1 MLKNS
6 AFIWRFKNQW
16 DMSTKKIY
24 LIVLL
29 LLLPIYYLS
38 AISLSTKVK
47 TGGQVKF
54 ENLSIADGLSQVT
67 IYSILQ
73 DHRGFMWFGTRDG
86 LNKYDGYHFT
96 VYRHQPYDTTSLTHN
111 KINALFEDH
120 KGIMWIGTDD
130 GLNIYNRELD
140 CFQISLNDSLNLSKI
155 CHNIINAIYEDRSG
169 NLWIGT
175 ENGLCKINRDR
186 SKAVF
191 YKSIKND
198 PETLSDNHISAI
210 FEDNQGALW
219 IGTDDGLNYKVTGT
233 EKFLRFQHNLYN
245 PNTICDNRINDLHE
259 DELGNLWIA
268 TGNGLSRYDRK
279 KNQFHTFKYSR
290 YNKNSLPNNT
300 INTVLQDKKGIIW
313 LGTEFGLS
321 ILNKRSGDFTNFYSD
336 ISNQFSLSDN
346 HIFSLY
352 EDRSGII
359 WMGTYGGGIC
369 KYNPQLERFTHY
381 LINRVRD
388 NNRRNNFTYAFEQ
401 KNKDIIWIGTD
412 HGLYNLNRK
421 NGEFKRFYST
431 SRDSNSLS
439 DNRIRDL
446 YFDRQGYLWIGTYNG
461 LNKFDI
467 RTKSIQV
474 FKHNPVDKN
483 SLSSNFI
490 VSIEEYPAGTLWI
503 GTNGGGLNRFDI
515 RQNKFTRYTAD
526 STSVNPLSSNRIFKI
541 RADSRG
547 YLWIGTYGG
556 GLNRLNIESGELK
569 VYKYDKNNPN
579 SINGNYI
586 YSILEDTDGIL
597 WIGMYGA
604 GLNRFN
610 PVTETFT
617 NYDNTEELKN
627 NLIYGILEDS
637 RRRLWMSS
645 NRGLIRFNPNAQD
658 DNNKFRQFDVKDGLQ
673 STEFNFGAYFKN
685 KQGEMIFGG
694 VNGFNIFHPD
704 SVTDHLYKVPIVF
717 TNLEIEHQKV
727 EVGKDERLSKALSE
741 LQQIELDAGE
751 NAMTFEF
758 SALDYSNPDKNQ
770 YAYKLIGI
778 DDEWIYVS
786 SSKRFAQYTNL
797 PAGKYILRVK
807 GSNSDGIWN
816 EDGISIKVIVQPM
829 YWETLWF
836 KILAALL
843 LGGIGV
849 FLYNIRT
856 NNIRHRNAQLQE
868 MNFALGKEIEE
879 RLKVEEALQYSEEKY
894 RTITDNLH
902 AGIYRSTAKA
912 QGKFIEVNPTFVR
925 MFGFKSK
932 EDALETSV
940 VELYSDPKERNRFK
954 RKISRKGFVEKD
966 EYLLKRKDGS
976 TFWASITSVA
986 VADDKGEI
994 TYFDGMIEDISE
1006 RKRVERALIESEE
1019 KYRILVERAT
1029 DGIII
1034 AKDDIITYV
1043 NPRMTLL
1050 SGYTSDELLN
1060 SSFMSYV
1067 DKEDLNK
1074 LEDYY
1079 KTRMNKK
1086 ELTST
1091 FELTFI
1097 HKKGHKIVTEVSA
1110 GLVSYEGKPAD
1121 LVFIRDISIRRQYE
1135 IQIRQTHKM
1144 EAIGHLAGGVAH
1156 DFNNILT
1163 VINGHAELAQL
1174 MMAKNHKAYKH
1185 IDDVI
1190 RSAEKASDLIRQ
1202 LLAFSR
1208 QQIIEPKIIDVN
1220 KVITS
1225 LDKMLHRIIGE
1236 DLQMISNL
1244 MDNLPLIKADPGQ
1257 IEQVLMNIIINARD
1271 AILDNQNQKSEKL
1284 IVIETSKAHI
1294 SERTALEN
1302 LDIKSGDYVII
1313 SVKDTGKGMH
1323 YSMIDRIFDPFFTT
1337 KEQGKGTGLGL
1348 ATVFGIVKQ
1357 NEGHI
1362 HVESKLGKGTT
1373 IKVYWPCSELE
1384 SASQEEEKVTD
1395 VKVRGN
1401 ETILIVED
1409 EENVLAFT
1417 KEALRNSGYNVLE
1430 AKDGIEALE
1439 VLKKNSKNID
1449 LIISDVV
1456 MPKMG
1461 GQELSEEVKKQ
1472 YPDLK
1477 MIMMSGYTDSQIIR
1491 SGAESQSVNF
1501 IYKPFSIKTISKKVR
1516 EILDK

>member
-1 MLKNS
+1 MIN
-6 AFIWRFKNQW
+6 
-16 DMSTKKIY
+16 KKIY
-24 LIVLL
+24 LILFL
-29 LLLPIYYLS
+29 LLLPMYYLP
-38 AISLSTKVK
+38 AISLLTKVK

-54 ENLSIADGLSQVT
+54 ENLSINDGLSQVT

-111 KINALFEDH
+111 KINALLEDH
-120 KGIMWIGTDD
+120 KGIIWVGTDN

-140 CFQISLNDSLNLSKI
+140 CFQRLLNDSLNLLKVG
-155 CHNIINAIYEDRSG
+155 HNIINTIYEDHGG

-175 ENGLCKINRDR
+175 ENGLYKINRDR
-186 SKAVF
+186 NKSII
-191 YKSIKND
+191 YKSVKND
-198 PETLSDNHISAI
+198 SETLTDNHISVI
-210 FEDNQGALW
+210 FEDSQGALW
-219 IGTDDGLNYKVTGT
+219 IGTNSGLNYKLSGT

-245 PNTICDNRINDLHE
+245 PNTICDNHIKDVHE
-259 DELGNLWIA
+259 DESGNIWIA
-268 TGNGLSRYDRK
+268 TGNGLCMYDRK
-279 KNQFHTFKYSR
+279 KNRFHTFKHSR

-300 INTVLQDKKGIIW
+300 INTILQDKKNILW

-321 ILNKRSGDFTNFYSD
+321 LLNKGSGDYTNFYSD
-336 ISNQFSLSDN
+336 ISNPYNLSDN

-359 WMGTYGGGIC
+359 WIGTYGGGIC

-388 NNRRNNFTYAFEQ
+388 NNKRNNFIYTFEQ
-401 KNKDIIWIGTD
+401 KNKDILWIGTD
-412 HGLYNLNRK
+412 HGLYSLNRK
-421 NGEFKRFYST
+421 NGEYKSFYST
-431 SRDSNSLS
+431 NRDSNSLS
-439 DNRIRDL
+439 DNRVRDL
-446 YFDRQGYLWIGTYNG
+446 FFDSQGYLWIGTYNG
-461 LNKFDI
+461 LNKLDI
-467 RTKSIQV
+467 RTKSFQV
-474 FKHNPVDKN
+474 FKHNPSDNN

-490 VSIEEYPAGTLWI
+490 ISIEEYPTGILWI
-503 GTNGGGLNRFDI
+503 GTNGGGLNRFNI
-515 RQNKFTRYTAD
+515 KQNKFTRYTAD
-526 STSVNPLSSNRIFKI
+526 STSINPLSSNRIFKI
-541 RADSRG
+541 HADSRG
-547 YLWIGTYGG
+547 YLWLGTYGG
-556 GLNRLNIESGELK
+556 GLNRLNIKSGELK

-579 SINGNYI
+579 SISGNYI
-586 YSILEDTDGIL
+586 YSILEDKDGIL

-604 GLNRFN
+604 GLNRFD

-617 NYDNTEELKN
+617 NYGNTKELKN

-637 RRRLWMSS
+637 RRRFWMSS

-658 DNNKFRQFDVKDGLQ
+658 NNKFRQFDVMDGLQ
-673 STEFNFGAYFKN
+673 STEFNFGAYLKN
-685 KQGEMIFGG
+685 DQGEMIFGG

-704 SVTDHLYKVPIVF
+704 SVTDHLYKVPIAF
-717 TNLEIEHQKV
+717 TNLEIEHRQV
-727 EVGKDERLSKALSE
+727 RVGRDQRLTKAISE
-741 LQQIELDAGE
+741 LQQIELNAGE
-751 NAMTFEF
+751 NAITFEF
-758 SALDYSNPDKNQ
+758 SALDYSNPKKNQ

-778 DDEWIYVS
+778 DDKWIYVP

-797 PAGKYILRVK
+797 PAGIYVLRVK

-816 EDGISIKVIVQPM
+816 EDGISIKLIVQPM

-836 KILAALL
+836 KILAGLL
-843 LGGIGV
+843 LSGIGV

-856 NNIRHRNAQLQE
+856 NNIRRRNAQLQE

-932 EDALETSV
+932 EDALKTIVS
-940 VELYSDPKERNRFK
+940 ELYSDSKERNRFK
-954 RKISRKGFVEKD
+954 RKIRRKGFVEKD
-966 EYLLKRKDGS
+966 EYLLKRNDGS
-976 TFWASITSVA
+976 TFWASITAVA

-1034 AKDDIITYV
+1034 TKDDIITYT
-1043 NPRMTLL
+1043 NPRMTML
-1050 SGYTSDELLN
+1050 SGYTTDELLN

-1067 DKEDLNK
+1067 DKEDVNK
-1074 LEDYY
+1074 LKDYY
-1079 KTRMNKK
+1079 KNQLNKK
-1086 ELTST
+1086 ESTST
-1091 FELTFI
+1091 FELSLI
-1097 HKKGHKIVTEVSA
+1097 HKKGHKIVTEVHA
-1110 GLVSYEGKPAD
+1110 GLISYEGKPAD

-1135 IQIRQTHKM
+1135 IQLRQTHKM

-1244 MDNLPLIKADPGQ
+1244 MDNLPPIKADPGQ

-1271 AILDNQNQKSEKL
+1271 AILENRNQKAKKL
-1284 IVIETSKAHI
+1284 IVIETSKAQI
-1294 SERTALEN
+1294 SEKYAQEN
-1302 LDIKSGDYVII
+1302 LDIQAGGYVII

-1323 YSMIDRIFDPFFTT
+1323 QSTIDRIFDPFFTT

-1362 HVESKLGKGTT
+1362 LVESKLGKGTT
-1373 IKVYWPCSELE
+1373 IKVYWPFSEWE
-1384 SASQEEEKVTD
+1384 PESQEEGKMTD
-1395 VKVRGN
+1395 VKVGGN

-1409 EENVLAFT
+1409 EENVLEFT
-1417 KEALRNSGYNVLE
+1417 KEALQNSGYNVLE
-1430 AKDGIEALE
+1430 AKDGIEALG
-1439 VLKKNSKNID
+1439 VLKENSNNID
-1449 LIISDVV
+1449 LVISDVV
-1456 MPKMG
+1456 MPNMG
-1461 GQELSEEVKKQ
+1461 GQELSEKVKEQ
-1472 YPDLK
+1472 YPELK
-1477 MIMMSGYTDSQIIR
+1477 IIMMSGYTDSQIIR
-1491 SGAESQSVNF
+1491 SGAESQAVNF

-1516 EILDK
+1516 EILDR